1 MFYKCY
7 YNLYISLMNT
17 QYFPRT
23 LVVLFALFSLFTFL
37 VIPNHA
43 DAQGAWVGIIPAVID
58 PAEQFEPGDVAQ
70 FSIRISNLSGGDMT
84 YYLIKRDIIGV
95 RDQGIPIF
103 ADSQSQTT
111 GYELCDWISLSSESV
126 FLGAGQ
132 EVEVPFTMTVP
143 QEVSPGAH
151 FGSIAVTAEPP
162 KLRESGA
169 GIGYEVANIITIRIA
184 GDAIDQARI
193 RQFSTSKYIYGST
206 NVEFSARIENEGNTQ
221 ISPTGPLE
229 VINMFGERVAI
240 LTFNESKAGIFPKT
254 SRSDGLRDFKVT
266 WADESP
272 GFGRYEA
279 ILSAVYGPEGKMNT
293 ISSTVTFWILPMNI
307 ITPALI
313 VLGVLFLVIYVS
325 VKMYVRRS
333 MAVATSGVTRRLVR
347 SRRQNEFPTLLV
359 LISMLAL
366 GALFFIILLL
376 IFA

>member
-1 MFYKCY
+1 
-7 YNLYISLMNT
+7 MNS

-23 LVVLFALFSLFTFL
+23 AVVLFALLAFISFIFSPTQAF
-37 VIPNHA
+37 
-43 DAQGAWVGIIPAVID
+43 AQGAGVGIVPAVID
-58 PAEQFEPGDVAQ
+58 PAKQFEPGDVAQ
-70 FSIRISNLSGGDMT
+70 FSIRVTNLTDGDMT
-84 YYLIKRDIIGV
+84 YYLYKRDIVGV

-103 ADSQSQTT
+103 ADSSSGTT
-111 GYELCDWISLSSESV
+111 GYELSDWITLPSDSIFIE
-126 FLGAGQ
+126 AGK
-132 EVEVPFTMTVP
+132 EIEVPFTMTVP
-143 QEVSPGAH
+143 QDVSPGAH

-162 KLRESGA
+162 KLRASGA
-169 GIGYEVANIITIRIA
+169 GVGYEVANIITVRIA
-184 GDAIDQARI
+184 GDAVDQARI

-206 NVEFSARIENEGNTQ
+206 NVEFSARIENEGNTL

-266 WADESP
+266 WTDESP

-313 VLGVLFLVIYVS
+313 VLGVLFLTIYVA

>member
-1 MFYKCY
+1 
-7 YNLYISLMNT
+7 MNT

-23 LVVLFALFSLFTFL
+23 AVVLFALFTLLTFL
-37 VIPNHA
+37 VIPTQVG
-43 DAQGAWVGIIPAVID
+43 AQGAGVGIVPAVID

-70 FSIRISNLSGGDMT
+70 FSMRVSNLTGGDMT
-84 YYLIKRDIIGV
+84 YYLYKRDIIGV

-103 ADSQSQTT
+103 ADSSSETT
-111 GYELCDWISLSSESV
+111 GYELSDWITLPSDSI
-126 FLGAGQ
+126 FIPAGG
-132 EVEVPFTMTVP
+132 ETEVPFTMTVP
-143 QEVSPGAH
+143 QDVSPGAH
-151 FGSIAVTAEPP
+151 FGSIAVSAEPP
-162 KLRESGA
+162 KLRASGA

-184 GDAIDQARI
+184 GDAVDLARI

-206 NVEFSARIENEGNTQ
+206 NVEFSARIENEGNTL

-229 VINMFGERVAI
+229 VINMFGKQVAM

-254 SRSDGLRDFKVT
+254 PRSDGLRDFRVV
-266 WADESP
+266 WQDASP

-279 ILSAVYGPEGKMNT
+279 ILSAVYGPEGKMST

-313 VLGVLFLVIYVS
+313 VLGVLFLIIYVS
-325 VKMYVRRS
+325 VKLYVRRS

-359 LISMLAL
+359 IISMLAL
-366 GALFFIILLL
+366 SALFFIILLL

>member
-1 MFYKCY
+1 
-7 YNLYISLMNT
+7 MNT

-23 LVVLFALFSLFTFL
+23 AVFLFALFSLLTFFISPAS
-37 VIPNHA
+37 VA
-43 DAQGAWVGIIPAVID
+43 AQGAGVGIIPAVID

-70 FSIRISNLSGGDMT
+70 FSMRVSNLTGGDMT

-103 ADSQSQTT
+103 ADESSPTT
-111 GYELCDWISLSSESV
+111 GYELSDWISLPSEEV
-126 FLGAGQ
+126 FIPAGG

-143 QEVSPGAH
+143 QDVSPGAH
-151 FGSIAVTAEPP
+151 FGSIAVSAEPP
-162 KLRESGA
+162 KLRSSGA

-184 GDAIDQARI
+184 GDAVDLARI
-193 RQFSTSKYIYGST
+193 RQFSTSRYIYGST
-206 NVEFSARIENEGNTQ
+206 NVEFSARVENEGNTL

-229 VINMFGERVAI
+229 VINMFGKQVAL

-254 SRSDGLRDFKVT
+254 PRSDGLRDFKVV
-266 WADESP
+266 WQDESP

-279 ILSAVYGPEGKMNT
+279 ILSAVYGPEGKMST

-313 VLGVLFLVIYVS
+313 VLGILFLIIYVS
-325 VKMYVRRS
+325 VKLYVRRS

-347 SRRQNEFPTLLV
+347 SRRQSEFPTLLV
-359 LISMLAL
+359 IISMLAL
-366 GALFFIILLL
+366 SALFFIILLL